1 MTRTILLV
9 DDSEVIQLTLSALL
23 EDHGHDLV
31 VAGSLA
37 EARAFDDRVFDAAL
51 VDLNLPDGLGTH
63 LLAELRARR
72 PQTVRVLM
80 TGDEKA
86 VAPDADLV
94 LGKGRDPGEIGALL
108 DRMIDERRGGRGE

>member
-9 DDSEVIQLTLSALL
+9 DDSIVIQLTLSALL

-37 EARAFDDRVFDAAL
+37 EARALGNRGFDAAL
-51 VDLNLPDGLGTH
+51 VDLNLPDGLGTQ
-63 LLAELRARR
+63 LLTELRARW
-72 PQTVRVLM
+72 PETVRILM
-80 TGDEKA
+80 TGDDRA

-94 LGKGRDPGEIGALL
+94 LGKGSDPGKIGALL
-108 DRMIDERRGGRGE
+108 DRMIDERRDRRGE